1 MREEHEMNGAEA
13 LLAAMVDSGIEV
25 CFANPGTSEM
35 HLVSAMGRTDQ
46 MRAVLCLFEGVA
58 TGAADGYGRMAD
70 RPAATLLH
78 VGCGFSNGMA
88 NLHNA
93 KKAHSPV
100 VNIVGDHATWH
111 QPYDAP
117 LATDVPAH
125 ARICSDWVRVSESAG
140 DLAASGASAVAA
152 ARAGAGKI
160 ATLIVPANHA
170 WEAAGPPDAK
180 PESVSLPGFSAACVE
195 RAAALLSNGKRTG
208 LVLGGRALR
217 EGALDAAGRI
227 AGTVGADLLCE
238 TFPARLQRGA
248 GRVPVRRIPYF
259 AEKGAA
265 FLEAYEQLILVGGKT
280 PVAFFAYPG
289 KPSLLAPETC
299 AVETLAAIDEDV
311 AAALSALADAL
322 DAPEAVSGRQRRQG
336 IGAPEGALTPGA
348 IGQSLCRL
356 LPENAIVV
364 DEAITCSQPIY
375 TATEGAVAHDWLAI
389 TGGSIGFGLP
399 LALGASVAC
408 PDRKVVALQADGSA
422 AYTLQALWTMAREQS
437 DVTVVLLN
445 NSSYGILNI
454 ELARVGAGKPNDK
467 TLSMFD
473 LGNPALDWVTLA
485 RGMGVHATRAETAG
499 MFDRQLGEALTA
511 KGPRLIE
518 AVVPVSLDE
527 IFG

>member
-1 MREEHEMNGAEA
+1 MNGAEVLLRA
-13 LLAAMVDSGIEV
+13 LVDSGVEV

-35 HLVSAMGRTDQ
+35 HLVSAMGRTDR
-46 MRAVLCLFEGVA
+46 MRPILCLFEGVA

-70 RPAATLLH
+70 KPAATLLH

-100 VNIVGDHATWH
+100 VNIVGDHATYH
-111 QPYDAP
+111 QAYDAP

-140 DLAASGASAVAA
+140 DLAASGGSAVKAA
-152 ARAGAGKI
+152 MAGNGKI
-160 ATLIVPANHA
+160 ATLVVPADHA
-170 WEAAGPPDAK
+170 WEPAGASTSKPDFDPPGRVAE
-180 PESVSLPGFSAACVE
+180 ESVKKLAGLI
-195 RAAALLSNGKRTG
+195 RQGKRTG

-217 EGALDAAGRI
+217 ETALVAAGRI
-227 AGTVGADLLCE
+227 AEATGADLLCE

-248 GRVPVRRIPYF
+248 GRVTVNRIPYF

-265 FLEAYEQLILVGGKT
+265 FLEKYEQLILVGGKT

-289 KPSLLAPETC
+289 KPSLLAPDTC
-299 AVETLAAIDEDV
+299 AIETLATVDEDA
-311 AAALSALADAL
+311 AAALEDLADAL
-322 DAPEAVSGRQRRQG
+322 GAGGNPVRRKLLRDVSR
-336 IGAPEGALTPGA
+336 PEGRLTPET

-356 LPENAIVV
+356 LPENAVVV

-375 TATEGAVAHDWLAI
+375 TASEGAASHDWLAI

-399 LALGASVAC
+399 VALGASVAC

-422 AYTLQALWTMAREQS
+422 LYTQQALWSMARERS

-445 NSSYGILNI
+445 NDSYAILNI
-454 ELARVGAGKPNDK
+454 ELARVGAGKPNGK

-473 LGNPALDWVTLA
+473 LGNPAVDWVALSQSL
-485 RGMGVHATRAETAG
+485 GVPAVRTETAVA
-499 MFDRQLGEALTA
+499 FDRQLETALKT

-518 AVVPVSLDE
+518 AVVPVSLE
-527 IFG
+527 RIFG

>member
-1 MREEHEMNGAEA
+1 
-13 LLAAMVDSGIEV
+13 
-25 CFANPGTSEM
+25 
-35 HLVSAMGRTDQ
+35 
-46 MRAVLCLFEGVA
+46 
-58 TGAADGYGRMAD
+58 
-70 RPAATLLH
+70 
-78 VGCGFSNGMA
+78 
-88 NLHNA
+88 
-93 KKAHSPV
+93 
-100 VNIVGDHATWH
+100 
-111 QPYDAP
+111 
-117 LATDVPAH
+117 
-125 ARICSDWVRVSESAG
+125 VRVSKSAG
-140 DLAASGASAVAA
+140 DLAASGGAAVAA
-152 ARAGAGKI
+152 ARVGAGKI

-170 WEAAGPPDAK
+170 WESA
-180 PESVSLPGFSAACVE
+180 ESPAVEPASIASPGFKAASVGQ
-195 RAAALLSNGKRTG
+195 AAALLSNGKRTG
-208 LVLGGRALR
+208 LVLAGRALR
-217 EGALDAAGRI
+217 QEALDAAGRI
-227 AGTVGADLLCE
+227 AGAAGADLLCE

-248 GRVPVRRIPYF
+248 GRVPVQRIPYF

-265 FLEAYEQLILVGGKT
+265 FLEGYEQLILVGAKK

-289 KPSLLAPETC
+289 KPSLLAPEACT
-299 AVETLAAIDEDV
+299 VETLATVDED
-311 AAALSALADAL
+311 AAGALTALAAAL
-322 DAPEAVSGRQRRQG
+322 DAPETVSGRQPRK
-336 IGAPEGALTPGA
+336 GADAPCGELTPGA

-375 TATEGAVAHDWLAI
+375 TATEGALAHDWMAI

-454 ELARVGAGKPNDK
+454 ELARVGAGKPNEK

-473 LGNPALDWVTLA
+473 LGNPDLDWVGLA

-499 MFDRQLGEALTA
+499 MFDRQFGEALKTR
-511 KGPRLIE
+511 GPRLIE